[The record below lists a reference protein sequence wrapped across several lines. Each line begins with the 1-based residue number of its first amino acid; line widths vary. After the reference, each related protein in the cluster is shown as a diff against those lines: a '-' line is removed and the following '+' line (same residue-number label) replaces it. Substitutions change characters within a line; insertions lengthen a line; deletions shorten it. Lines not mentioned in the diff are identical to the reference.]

1 MLQRME
7 DRVQKFLATGAKV
20 ILLLQPPSVHQL
32 NGVDPENLVPLWNA
46 PLAHGGGSPN
56 AGDKADEQMN
66 ALLRKVA
73 AKNPHRVAVVNS
85 RPESAVRS
93 ALRVR
98 GRRVRLDADVDAA
111 SPPTR
116 WDPLCRDRVT
126 LGSKVVVTPDSC
138 GVERHLMTTPL
149 TVRCGNL
156 EMRRASIRRSVKPD
170 LVLIRGQ
177 MRSPEARRSSRQPSL
192 RWLPCGP
199 APYCP
204 SRRGRGW
211 GDRSVFRRLAS
222 NISVPAL
229 ARQLPADVIFGFLG
243 FHLAGTVR
251 GTRKSEPEGHDEDR
265 RAAARRRTEPPDAA
279 ERIVHFWRWLGLI
292 TAGGL
297 GLRLLVVV
305 LSRHERVTGDGY
317 EWSAQGNL
325 NAAGHWF
332 VSPFTLRPDA
342 LRPPGWAMVLT
353 VWAWL
358 GQHSWF
364 SQQILAC
371 VIGSAT
377 VLLVGVCARQLTGD
391 RAGLVAAGIAAGY
404 AGLWLYERALLSEVL
419 LLPEI
424 AVFILLVYRFR
435 CHPSLRGAAV
445 LGGMCGVMAMTRSE
459 QILIFP
465 LVVLPVVLAV
475 NWGSWRRAVAW
486 LAVALV
492 VLLVVLAPWTIFNL
506 GRFQRPVLLSN
517 GFGPAVATANC
528 GPAYY
533 GPDIGYGELSC
544 LYPFYG
550 GDQSITTAS
559 ICTTGSNMRRVT

>member
-1 MLQRME
+1 MR
-7 DRVQKFLATGAKV
+7 T
-20 ILLLQPPSVHQL
+20 
-32 NGVDPENLVPLWNA
+32 
-46 PLAHGGGSPN
+46 
-56 AGDKADEQMN
+56 
-66 ALLRKVA
+66 
-73 AKNPHRVAVVNS
+73 
-85 RPESAVRS
+85 
-93 ALRVR
+93 
-98 GRRVRLDADVDAA
+98 
-111 SPPTR
+111 
-116 WDPLCRDRVT
+116 
-126 LGSKVVVTPDSC
+126 
-138 GVERHLMTTPL
+138 VERPL
-149 TVRCGNL
+149 DD
-156 EMRRASIRRSVKPD
+156 EPSH
-170 LVLIRGQ
+170 
-177 MRSPEARRSSRQPSL
+177 EAHSRQ
-192 RWLPCGP
+192 
-199 APYCP
+199 
-204 SRRGRGW
+204 
-211 GDRSVFRRLAS
+211 V
-222 NISVPAL
+222 
-229 ARQLPADVIFGFLG
+229 
-243 FHLAGTVR
+243 
-251 GTRKSEPEGHDEDR
+251 
-265 RAAARRRTEPPDAA
+265 
-279 ERIVHFWRWLGLI
+279 VHFWRWLTLI
-292 TAGGL
+292 TASGL

-305 LSRHERVTGDGY
+305 LSRHEKVGGDGY

-332 VSPFTLRPDA
+332 VSPTSLRPDA

-353 VWAWL
+353 VWAWF

-377 VLLVGVCARQLTGD
+377 VLLIGVCARRVVGD

-404 AGLWLYERALLSEVL
+404 AAMWVYERALLSEVL

-435 CHPSLRGAAV
+435 GNPSIRGAAV

-492 VLLVVLAPWTIFNL
+492 VLLVVIAPWTIFNL

-517 GFGPAVATANC
+517 GFGPALATANC
-528 GPAYY
+528 QPAYY

-550 GDQSITTAS
+550 GDQSINDGKYLHNGVTYAEGHLSRLPVVVFAREGRTFGFWNPFQQTSIDAQWMGTWDGVTRLAMISYWLLLVPACAGVVALRRRGVPLYPLLAFVLTAVVAVGPS
-559 ICTTGSNMRRVT
+559 IGDPRYRAAAEVPLVLLAATGIDSLISGKRPLSSRREEPMAEIEPAPPRAVVSDR

>member
-1 MLQRME
+1 MMAERPHPSPLPRGTRPTWSASE
-7 DRVQKFLATGAKV
+7 HIRPCTRWAIADRHDLCF
-20 ILLLQPPSVHQL
+20 
-32 NGVDPENLVPLWNA
+32 PEGFICL
-46 PLAHGGGSPN
+46 
-56 AGDKADEQMN
+56 
-66 ALLRKVA
+66 
-73 AKNPHRVAVVNS
+73 
-85 RPESAVRS
+85 VRS
-93 ALRVR
+93 AEHESQNPKDMMRTVEQP
-98 GRRVRLDADVDAA
+98 LDDEPSHVTQ
-111 SPPTR
+111 PT
-116 WDPLCRDRVT
+116 
-126 LGSKVVVTPDSC
+126 
-138 GVERHLMTTPL
+138 GV
-149 TVRCGNL
+149 
-156 EMRRASIRRSVKPD
+156 
-170 LVLIRGQ
+170 
-177 MRSPEARRSSRQPSL
+177 
-192 RWLPCGP
+192 
-199 APYCP
+199 
-204 SRRGRGW
+204 
-211 GDRSVFRRLAS
+211 
-222 NISVPAL
+222 
-229 ARQLPADVIFGFLG
+229 
-243 FHLAGTVR
+243 
-251 GTRKSEPEGHDEDR
+251 
-265 RAAARRRTEPPDAA
+265 
-279 ERIVHFWRWLGLI
+279 VHFWRWLGLI
-292 TAGGL
+292 TASGL

-342 LRPPGWAMVLT
+342 LRPPAWAIVLT

-377 VLLVGVCARQLTGD
+377 VLLIGVCARQLTGD

-404 AGLWLYERALLSEVL
+404 AALWLYERALLSEVL

-435 CHPSLRGAAV
+435 GHPSLRGAAV

-486 LAVALV
+486 LALALV
-492 VLLVVLAPWTIFNL
+492 VLLVVIAPWTIFNL

-528 GPAYY
+528 RTRLLRTRYR
-533 GPDIGYGELSC
+533 L
-544 LYPFYG
+544 
-550 GDQSITTAS
+550 
-559 ICTTGSNMRRVT
+559 RRVVLPVSVLRRRPVGQ